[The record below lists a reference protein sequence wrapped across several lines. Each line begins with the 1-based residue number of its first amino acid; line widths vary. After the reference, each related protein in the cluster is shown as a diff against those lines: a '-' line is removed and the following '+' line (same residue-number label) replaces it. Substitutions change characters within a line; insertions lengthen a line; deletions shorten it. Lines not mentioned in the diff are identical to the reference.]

1 MQSKRILHLT
11 VASLFTAL
19 ALILSYIEVILP
31 LSVPIPGVKLGLANL
46 APLLLLYSLGVR
58 YAASVALLR
67 ILLAGLLFG
76 SPFTLLYSL
85 AGGILALLG
94 MILSRRLGAPVIAAS
109 LVGAALHNVGQIT
122 VACLVTQTPRLL
134 AYLPFLLAA
143 ALVTGSLIG
152 IAGRALLKYVPK

>member
-1 MQSKRILHLT
+1 MRNKRVLYLT
-11 VASLFTAL
+11 TAALFTAF

-31 LSVPIPGVKLGLANL
+31 LPLPLPGMKLGLANL
-46 APLLLLYSLGVR
+46 ATLLLLYSLGAR
-58 YAASVALLR
+58 YAAAVALLR

-85 AGGILALLG
+85 AGGILAFLG
-94 MILSRRLGAPVIAAS
+94 MLLSRRLRAPVIVAS
-109 LVGAALHNVGQIT
+109 LVGACLHNVGQIA
-122 VACLVTQTPRLL
+122 VACLVTETPQLL

-152 IAGRALLKYVPK
+152 IAGKALLKYVPK